1 MTIQRMESRI
11 IKLERRGASRSQR
24 YFFCEDETAEMAEA
38 ETRARPYAIGPRV
51 CATSEEWQAISGVP
65 CNAR

>member
-24 YFFCEDETAEMAEA
+24 YFFYEDETAEMAEA
-38 ETRARPYAIGPRV
+38 AARGRWYAMGPRV
-51 CATSEEWQAISGVP
+51 CATSEKWQTIWGAE
-65 CNAR
+65 CNAH